1 MVIIE
6 ADFNYKIVFG
16 DGLMYIDRVKH
27 TLKAYIREV
36 WLAKRSEF
44 VEEKLEQKL
53 FTELRPLYTTL

>member
-1 MVIIE
+1 
-6 ADFNYKIVFG
+6 
-16 DGLMYIDRVKH
+16 MYIDRVKH